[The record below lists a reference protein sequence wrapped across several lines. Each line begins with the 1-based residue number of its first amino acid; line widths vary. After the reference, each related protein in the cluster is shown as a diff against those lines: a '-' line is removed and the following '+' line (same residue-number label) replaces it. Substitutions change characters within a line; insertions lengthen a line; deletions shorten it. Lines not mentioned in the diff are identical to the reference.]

1 MSVQLLSSQTKN
13 SKVSSPKIAIPRAL
27 AGLFNREVEREPA
40 NKRMSLMMFQPMEI
54 TDWCRIW
61 IPEIDPEITT
71 PAPGETKNPYGYLST
86 VKITLSALTGYSE
99 RTVEKWVYYPET
111 CPYLVKRYLRCLHI
125 LYLAR
130 KLFKFPVDFPSI

>member
-1 MSVQLLSSQTKN
+1 VQLLSNQTKN
-13 SKVSSPKIAIPRAL
+13 SKVSSPKIAIPRVL
-27 AGLFNREVEREPA
+27 AGLFNREMEREPA

-61 IPEIDPEITT
+61 IPEIDPELT
-71 PAPGETKNPYGYLST
+71 APDTGDSKHPYGYLSAA
-86 VKITLSALTGYSE
+86 KITLSALTGYSE
-99 RTVEKWVYYPET
+99 RTIEKWMYCPNT
-111 CPYLVKRYLRCLHI
+111 CPCIVKKYLRCLHI